1 MVSSRPKT
9 EGISQ
14 HAKNF
19 LSQFPLLAFARK
31 HLAHLAF
38 NVWLVISPNKRR
50 QLFRKMRFEITKADA
65 LVVSTSRDETFV
77 ISSSDMDIGRY
88 TYINREPYDF
98 DRVEKVF
105 ALLGHRR
112 PKTLLIDIGAN
123 IGTIC
128 IPAVKRGLFTNAIA
142 IEPDPLNYS
151 LLLANINLNGLRDKI
166 VAHNLALG
174 QKDDEQLAFEL
185 SKTNF
190 GDHRVQIRNDF
201 DLYDEAGR
209 KVITVKS
216 QTFDNVVKS
225 VEPNET
231 LIWIDTQGFEGHIL
245 CGAKKALHLQT
256 PICCEFWPYGMHRS
270 NCYPLFKKSLIQ
282 AGYNLFYDLNEGQS
296 PIPFTSKSLDDLYER
311 LGDRGAYTELLVLKV
326 DAE

>member
-1 MVSSRPKT
+1 MV
-9 EGISQ
+9 
-14 HAKNF
+14 
-19 LSQFPLLAFARK
+19 
-31 HLAHLAF
+31 
-38 NVWLVISPNKRR
+38 
-50 QLFRKMRFEITKADA
+50 
-65 LVVSTSRDETFV
+65 
-77 ISSSDMDIGRY
+77 
-88 TYINREPYDF
+88 
-98 DRVEKVF
+98 
-105 ALLGHRR
+105 
-112 PKTLLIDIGAN
+112 DIGAN

-128 IPAVKRGLFTNAIA
+128 IPAVKRGLFKSAIA

-190 GDHRVQIRNDF
+190 GDHRVQIRNDS

-231 LIWIDTQGFEGHIL
+231 LIWIDAQGFEGHIL

-296 PIPFTSKSLDDLYER
+296 AIPFTSKSLDDLYER
-311 LGDRGAYTELLVLKV
+311 LGDRGAYTELLILKV